1 MINYIILLYSLSFV
15 IYYGF
20 IWRKSIKRNKE
31 ITENNMVFLNKW
43 GNVCLAYNWVFSSV
57 VLSFIF
63 IEKSLV
69 MPIFLVFLGA
79 YYLFLMT
86 WYCVKLRKRKLFIYT
101 LRVTG
106 FLLLVIGIILGVIT
120 FIDEDIK

>member
-43 GNVCLAYNWVFSSV
+43 GNVCLAYNLVFSSV
-57 VLSFIF
+57 ILAFIF

-86 WYCVKLRKRKLFIYT
+86 WYCVKLQKRKLFIYAF
-101 LRVTG
+101 LVTG
-106 FLLLVIGIILGVIT
+106 FLLLIIGIILGVIT
-120 FIDEDIK
+120 FID

>member
-31 ITENNMVFLNKW
+31 IAENNMVFLNKW
-43 GNVCLAYNWVFSSV
+43 RNVCLVYNLVFSAV
-57 VLSFIF
+57 ILTFIF

-86 WYCVKLRKRKLFIYT
+86 WYCVKLQKRKLFIYAF
-101 LRVTG
+101 LVTG
-106 FLLLVIGIILGVIT
+106 FLLLIIGIILGVIT
-120 FIDEDIK
+120 LID

>member
-43 GNVCLAYNWVFSSV
+43 GNVCLAYNLVFSV
-57 VLSFIF
+57 VIFLLCFI
-63 IEKSLV
+63 KNSLV
-69 MPIFLVFLGA
+69 VSIFLVFLGS

-86 WYCVKLRKRKLFIYT
+86 WYCVKLRKRKLYVYT

-120 FIDEDIK
+120 FID

>member
-1 MINYIILLYSLSFV
+1 
-15 IYYGF
+15 
-20 IWRKSIKRNKE
+20 
-31 ITENNMVFLNKW
+31 MVFLNKW
-43 GNVCLAYNWVFSSV
+43 GNVCLAYNLVFSSV

-106 FLLLVIGIILGVIT
+106 FLLLVIGIILGVMPHFKVKSNKRLHRVIST
-120 FIDEDIK
+120 LNIF

>member
-43 GNVCLAYNWVFSSV
+43 GNVCLAYNLVFSV
-57 VLSFIF
+57 VIFLLCFI
-63 IEKSLV
+63 KNSLV
-69 MPIFLVFLGA
+69 VSIFLVFLGS

-86 WYCVKLRKRKLFIYT
+86 WYSIKMQKRKFYVYSFVVIGL
-101 LRVTG
+101 
-106 FLLLVIGIILGVIT
+106 FLLILGIMVGCIS
-120 FIDEDIK
+120 FAD

>member
-43 GNVCLAYNWVFSSV
+43 GNVCLAYNLVFSSV
-57 VLSFIF
+57 ILAFIF

-86 WYCVKLRKRKLFIYT
+86 WYCVKLRKRKFYVYSFVVIGL
-101 LRVTG
+101 
-106 FLLLVIGIILGVIT
+106 FLLILGIMVGCIS
-120 FIDEDIK
+120 FAD